1 LTAALAAG
9 WLLVVVFWVGLG
21 MPRFA
26 LLLYSVILIVVVL
39 LRSGGLFVVVQLAS
53 GKAVADVQP

>member
-1 LTAALAAG
+1 MTAALAAG
-9 WLLVVVFWVGLG
+9 WLPVVVFWVGLG
-21 MPRFA
+21 MLRFA
-26 LLLYSVILIVVVL
+26 LLLCSVILLVDVL